1 MLISDHHHEY
11 QSAKDER
18 QHFLLCMK
26 FKGPRRNSYLV
37 VIGKSQ
43 LIACRMLDIYCC
55 TLGVYQDFD
64 EFVGA

>member
-11 QSAKDER
+11 QSAKDEC

-26 FKGPRRNSYLV
+26 FKASRRNSYLV
-37 VIGKSQ
+37 NIGKAQ
-43 LIACRMLDIYCC
+43 LIACQTMDIRRR